1 MSNRG
6 AEAGN
11 SDAERNLL
19 VFFAPA
25 KALSTWN
32 PLLGVMLKGNAD
44 AQEGLGTIATEWQG
58 FVSHR
63 LQEDIMLTQ
72 RLAHCRTP
80 EQILSAYA
88 DFWHKAAED
97 YGNQLATMTKLVT
110 GVARNMVA
118 ATRRVVKESGANNY
132 TSEMAA

>member
-6 AEAGN
+6 AEAGS
-11 SDAERNLL
+11 SDAEQNHL
-19 VFFAPA
+19 VFFTPA

-58 FVSHR
+58 FLSHR

-72 RLAHCRTP
+72 RLAYCRTP
-80 EQILSAYA
+80 EQILSAYG
-88 DFWHKAAED
+88 DFWQKAAED
-97 YGNQLATMTKLVT
+97 YGKQFATMTKLVT
-110 GVARNMVA
+110 GVAKNVVT
-118 ATRRVVKESGANNY
+118 ATRRVTEEGRANSY
-132 TSEMAA
+132 PSEIAA

>member
-1 MSNRG
+1 MQNRG
-6 AEAGN
+6 AQAGN

-19 VFFAPA
+19 VFLAPA

-44 AQEGLGTIATEWQG
+44 VQEGLGTLATEWQG

-72 RLAHCRTP
+72 RLAHCRSP

-88 DFWHKAAED
+88 DFWQKAADD

-118 ATRRVVKESGANNY
+118 ATRRVAEESGANSY
-132 TSEMAA
+132 TSQMAA